1 MSFDGKSLRGARDG
15 EGRPIH
21 LLSGVCQHLGVI
33 LGQIGVDIKT
43 NEIPMLRELL
53 AGIDI
58 DGVIITADALHTNR
72 DTATYITDLGGHYL
86 LTVKDNQ
93 PKLRKALKK
102 LPWHS
107 VRTHDRTRSRKH
119 GREETRTLKALAIRG
134 PGIKFPGARLALK
147 ITRRRVDA
155 KTRKFQSATIY
166 AITSLSP
173 AEATPRQIAAWLR
186 GHWHIENRVH
196 CVRDVTFD
204 EDRSRVRTGAGAQV
218 MATLRNT
225 TIGLLRISGH
235 HNIAHGLRYHS
246 YLHQRPLELL
256 KSC

>member
-107 VRTHDRTRSRKH
+107 VRTHDRTRSRRH

-134 PGIKFPGARLALK
+134 RHQVP
-147 ITRRRVDA
+147 RRQAGVENH
-155 KTRKFQSATIY
+155 
-166 AITSLSP
+166 P
-173 AEATPRQIAAWLR
+173 PPRRCQDPEIPERHHLR
-186 GHWHIENRVH
+186 H
-196 CVRDVTFD
+196 
-204 EDRSRVRTGAGAQV
+204 
-218 MATLRNT
+218 
-225 TIGLLRISGH
+225 
-235 HNIAHGLRYHS
+235 Y
-246 YLHQRPLELL
+246 
-256 KSC
+256 